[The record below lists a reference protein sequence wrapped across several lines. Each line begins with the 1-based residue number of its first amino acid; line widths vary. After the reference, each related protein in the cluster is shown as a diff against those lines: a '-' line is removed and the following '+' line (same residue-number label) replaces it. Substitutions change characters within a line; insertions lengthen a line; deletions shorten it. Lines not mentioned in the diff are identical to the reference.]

1 MMKVLEAACSLIL
14 SGGRVNSILNCLII
28 VLVML
33 ICAFCLFLVMK
44 KRKNSEKAKAYRFS
58 CAEKP
63 TRLFRPSKESS
74 VRATHI
80 SVKKPRG

>member
-1 MMKVLEAACSLIL
+1 MKVLEAARRLIL

-28 VLVML
+28 MLVML

-44 KRKNSEKAKAYRFS
+44 KRKSSEKAKAYRFS

-63 TRLFRPSKESS
+63 TRFLRPSKESS